1 MVSLIIIFVGVI
13 IGRVMGRV
21 ADHVFKY
28 VGADKLFQRAL
39 NLQIPIQE
47 FGGMVLAYIIYSIF
61 IVIALIRLG
70 ITGRVVLWFFF
81 GVVIFVFLTLFLRL
95 QDAVFNLIAG
105 WELRHHKTLKKG
117 DWVRMYA
124 TKVQI
129 QKIGLMHVVALTKKG
144 DILYIPSSLKLEHV
158 K

>member
-1 MVSLIIIFVGVI
+1 MVLGLLISGIGNIALSFFYKVMVSLIIIFVGVI

-81 GVVIFVFLTLFLRL
+81 GVVIFV
-95 QDAVFNLIAG
+95 
-105 WELRHHKTLKKG
+105 
-117 DWVRMYA
+117 
-124 TKVQI
+124 
-129 QKIGLMHVVALTKKG
+129 
-144 DILYIPSSLKLEHV
+144 
-158 K
+158 